1 MKAKR
6 PAQHCHF
13 VCVNVIAA
21 TESPILRADTY
32 PREFMRN
39 STRRALLILV
49 AAAFAACDSPAAPER
64 VAPELAS
71 FSFTRANN
79 PALSADALGTISGD
93 TVTVVLP
100 NVVGV
105 TALVPT
111 FTTSDA
117 GATVWRGNAAQTSGT
132 SAADFTR
139 DVTYRIEARGGTA
152 KQFVVRVIVFTG
164 LPVVTVT
171 TDGGAPIL
179 NREDYVAASV
189 SIYGGKN
196 QPQFNFSA
204 PTQIR
209 GRGNST
215 WHNPKKP
222 YRLKLT
228 SSASLFGFPADR
240 DWTLL
245 ANYWDQSL
253 ARNALAFQ
261 LGSMMT
267 AIGYNPRCTPVE
279 LVLNGAHQ
287 GAYQLCDHVEVAT
300 NRVPATN
307 AGWFLEIVDFRRIE
321 ADETW
326 FRSTA
331 LDAWSMQSDPTPS
344 VWVYKQPDP
353 PSATQRATVEGDI
366 RRLEEVLYGAGFAHP
381 DTGYAKYL
389 DVDALIDWYIVQE
402 LSKNNDAAFF
412 NSTYVYKT
420 PTGKIVVGPL
430 WDFDLAFG
438 NYAFDAGPTG
448 WKIRNSA
455 WVERLFED
463 RAFIGRLKT
472 RWQALYAR
480 RGEVDR
486 WITDYT
492 RSLEHS
498 QRLTHP
504 MWLPY
509 APLPLLRMDGFGETD
524 LSQPRVRTLSDLWT
538 DADYANEVTELRTW
552 LNTRWAWLH
561 TGIMDL

>member
-1 MKAKR
+1 M
-6 PAQHCHF
+6 
-13 VCVNVIAA
+13 
-21 TESPILRADTY
+21 L
-32 PREFMRN
+32 
-39 STRRALLILV
+39 LV
-49 AAAFAACDSPAAPER
+49 AAAFAACDSPAAPEAPQG
-64 VAPELAS
+64 VAPELVS
-71 FSFTRANN
+71 FGFARANN
-79 PALSADALGTISGD
+79 PTLSADVAGVIDGD

-100 NVVGV
+100 DVVGV
-105 TALVPT
+105 TSLVAT
-111 FTTSDA
+111 FATSDA
-117 GATVWRGNAAQTSGT
+117 GATVWRGNAAQTSGR
-132 SAADFTR
+132 SSVDFTA
-139 DVTYRIEARGGTA
+139 DVTYRLEARGGAA
-152 KQFVVRVIVFTG
+152 KTVVVRVIVFTG

-171 TDGGAPIL
+171 TEGGAPVSTKT
-179 NREDYVAASV
+179 DYVPATV
-189 SIYGGKN
+189 HIYGGKD
-196 QPQFNFSA
+196 QPQYNFTA
-204 PTQIR
+204 TTGIR

-215 WHNPKKP
+215 WENPKKP

-228 SSASLFGFPADR
+228 TSASLFGFPADR

-287 GAYQLCDHVEVAT
+287 GAYQLCDQVEVAT
-300 NRVPATN
+300 NRVPATS

-321 ADETW
+321 PDETW

-331 LDAWSMQSDPTPS
+331 LDAWSMQSDTIPS
-344 VWVYKQPDP
+344 VWVYKEPDP
-353 PSATQRATVEGDI
+353 PTEAEKAVVEGDI
-366 RRLEEVLYGAGFAHP
+366 RRLEEVMYGAGFAHP

-412 NSTYVYKT
+412 NSTYAYKT

-438 NYAFDAGPTG
+438 NYAYDAVPTG

-480 RGEVDR
+480 RAEVDQ
-486 WITDYT
+486 WLTAYT
-492 RSLEHS
+492 RNLEYS

-509 APLPLLRMDGFGETD
+509 RPLPLLRMDGFGAVD
-524 LSQPRVRTLSDLWT
+524 FSQPRVRFLSDLWT
-538 DADYANEVTELRTW
+538 DADYANEVSELRTW

-561 TGIMDL
+561 TNIMDL